1 MMMTFIL
8 ILMSLCVTGVLF
20 YTASSEW
27 NSHFFMP
34 HRRGQWSWDVQHDEK
49 LIIPDSRFF
58 YLNYEGHF
66 DIRDF
71 MPYPVSATFGIG
83 APLLSAWGFY
93 LLGLNNKGL
102 RLFYILIAGMMNCL
116 FVLCLT
122 TLFPGYAG
130 FLFCLIWIMNRN
142 NIMLFRHAVV
152 EMILT
157 FSLVSLLTFYVI
169 QPQFFF
175 SYLHIVCFLSGVLI
189 IFKPNFPFIIST
201 FLLTIAG
208 VEHRSFHELI
218 RLMIYSAGG
227 AVFFELL
234 HAIVLAKIG
243 VLRFRY
249 LNFYTALK
257 SHSGTQAMN
266 TVNYE
271 PGGARVF
278 YESLGMFIEWLGIP
292 VTIRLRNVPAAMKYS
307 VSVLI
312 IVAIVFLLASAPRA
326 IVSLCVFCG
335 VYLSVTAFFFFYI
348 KRIISL
354 FPLFFMMGAYAI
366 YTISGSV
373 LDSALT
379 CVFLSA
385 LWIIWQIRLFMRS
398 GHVSSSVIQT
408 NSQTLQSLLP
418 SGATVYAHC
427 FAYRFFWQ
435 AGSVRFISGDDQYVK
450 NDDVL
455 EKARSADGDYVLLAG
470 NGGMVDVMAG
480 HPFRYMAHFQTSH
493 IESGIPEIYVLLRKT
508 TVDQTMEIN
517 NGDDLESGEA
527 IVGQSIL
534 TLLETLKNDQRYR
547 NLAVLT
553 KSLIH
558 GLNYVAHLKHAGE
571 TGKTFVCS
579 WNETTRVGI
588 QSLSVVR
595 LCHQTESALMFTIDQ
610 AAWEKLMSTGSY
622 FDNHVKP
629 VLLKLYQHGSL
640 LKKTGMDEL
649 AEHVFKLLATYD
661 FYSEGVAFHLG
672 EIMVKQKKMK
682 DAVSFFETCIA
693 GNPHHKRAANYLHQL
708 SAES

>member
-1 MMMTFIL
+1 VI
-8 ILMSLCVTGVLF
+8 GVLI
-20 YTASSEW
+20 YTADSEW
-27 NSHFFMP
+27 HIQFFMP

-58 YLNYEGHF
+58 YLNHEGQF
-66 DIRDF
+66 DIFDF
-71 MPYPVSATFGIG
+71 MPYPVSAAFGIG
-83 APLLSAWGFY
+83 APLLSAWGFS
-93 LLGLNNKGL
+93 LMGLNNKGL

-157 FSLVSLLTFYVI
+157 FSLVFLLTFYVI

-234 HAIVLAKIG
+234 HAIVLTKIG

-257 SHSGTQAMN
+257 SHSGTQAMD

-271 PGGARVF
+271 PGGTRVF
-278 YESLGMFIEWLGIP
+278 YESLAMFIEWLGIP
-292 VTIRLRNVPAAMKYS
+292 VTIRFRNVPAVMKYS
-307 VSVLI
+307 VFVLV
-312 IVAIVFLLASAPRA
+312 IVAIVFFLASAPQP
-326 IVSLCVFCG
+326 IVSLYVFCG

-354 FPLFFMMGAYAI
+354 FPLFFMIGAYAI

-373 LDSALT
+373 LDSAPI
-379 CVFLSA
+379 CAFLSA
-385 LWIIWQIRLFMRS
+385 LWIIWQIRLFIRS

-408 NSQTLQSLLP
+408 NSQTFQSLLP

-435 AGSVRFISGDDQYVK
+435 AGSVRFMSGDDQFVD
-450 NDDVL
+450 NSDVL

-493 IESGIPEIYVLLRKT
+493 IESGIPEIYVLLRKS
-508 TVDQTMEIN
+508 TVYQAMVIDKE
-517 NGDDLESGEA
+517 DEPEDGEVR
-527 IVGQSIL
+527 VGQSIL
-534 TLLETLKNDQRYR
+534 TLLEHLESDQRCR

-558 GLNYVAHLKHAGE
+558 GLNFAAHLKHAGE
-571 TGKTFVCS
+571 TNEPFVCR
-579 WNETTRVGI
+579 WNEPTCVSI
-588 QSLSVVR
+588 QSLSVVK
-595 LCHQTESALMFTIDQ
+595 LCHQTESAVMFTIDHD
-610 AAWEKLMSTGSY
+610 AWGKLMCTGSH

-640 LKKTGMDEL
+640 LKKSGMDEL

-661 FYSEGVAFHLG
+661 FYSDGVAFHLG
-672 EIMVKQKKMK
+672 EIMVKKKRMK